1 MAALMLPGTRRRS
14 SGSIRIPALF
24 LARRL
29 SHQNVNKEHEPHHHC
44 VSGKEL
50 RRHMMKQDMTESPD
64 SMAKKTVQTL
74 PSIEDDGVDHE
85 SLALPEM
92 NSNHIHPKAAAAD
105 KEEDQASVSTFGSHA
120 AEEAAPKPQV
130 FLKMDVTGF
139 RIQDLHVEV
148 DTRQRRLS
156 LAAKAPRM
164 FKRSFPLASE
174 AEEEKEDLPRLEA
187 RVVLEEDGRQFLVIQ
202 SSLAKDQEEDD
213 VSSLSSTGMRPLT
226 IQDDTRPPTMISI
239 PGNN

>member
-1 MAALMLPGTRRRS
+1 
-14 SGSIRIPALF
+14 
-24 LARRL
+24 
-29 SHQNVNKEHEPHHHC
+29 
-44 VSGKEL
+44 
-50 RRHMMKQDMTESPD
+50 MMKQDMDMTESPD

-74 PSIEDDGVDHE
+74 PSIEDETGGVGDHE

-92 NSNHIHPKAAAAD
+92 NSNHQQAAIA
-105 KEEDQASVSTFGSHA
+105 EEKDEDASVSTFGSKPA
-120 AEEAAPKPQV
+120 AEEKEVAKPQV

-148 DTRQRRLS
+148 DTSQKRLS

-164 FKRSFPLASE
+164 FKRNFPLKADN
-174 AEEEKEDLPRLEA
+174 AEDEDEDLPRLEA
-187 RVVLEEDGRQFLVIQ
+187 RVVLDEEGRQFLVIQ
-202 SSLAKDQEEDD
+202 SCLDKDDNDDD